1 MEIEMSGNLFV
12 QGDGLRNFSQTHA
25 DIAAGLSQLTG
36 AASAAGME
44 TSHGA
49 IASAVSAALG
59 NVLGARDGTIQTTAN
74 SGSTISELLQKAA
87 QMYEQGDEKGAAALK
102 AAAEALQG
110 GQGADAPEGSNAP
123 GGPGSATSAAAVGGD
138 MMGQL
143 LGQLGQ
149 VGQMAA
155 AAGAP
160 LQALAQPLQQL
171 PQQVMQGVQQAV
183 QKAGQA
189 GEKQVGEKVRDDPKE
204 PVDPNAPGQD
214 TGEPGA
220 DEPKHQAQAAPGEP
234 TGTGR
239 APEPPQVE
247 RAEPAQTRPQAD

>member
-36 AASAAGME
+36 AAPAAGME

-74 SGSTISELLQKAA
+74 SGSAISELLQKAA
-87 QMYEQGDEKGAAALK
+87 QMYEQGDEKGAA
-102 AAAEALQG
+102 
-110 GQGADAPEGSNAP
+110 APEGSNAP

-220 DEPKHQAQAAPGEP
+220 DEPKHQAEAAPGEP
-234 TGTGR
+234 THQAEAAPGEPIGTGR
-239 APEPPQVE
+239 APDLPRAE
-247 RAEPAQTRPQAD
+247 RAEPAPTRPQAD

>member
-1 MEIEMSGNLFV
+1 MSGNLFV
-12 QGDGLRNFSQTHA
+12 QTDGLRNFSQTHA

-36 AASAAGME
+36 AAVAGATSVE
-44 TSHGA
+44 TSHGP
-49 IASAVSAALG
+49 IAAAVSAALG

-74 SGSTISELLQKAA
+74 SGSAISELLQKAA
-87 QMYEQGDEKGAAALK
+87 QMYEQGDEKGAAELK

-110 GQGADAPEGSNAP
+110 SQGANAPEGPGAP
-123 GGPGSATSAAAVGGD
+123 GGAGSATSAAAVGGD

-149 VGQMAA
+149 VGQMAQ
-155 AAGAP
+155 AAGP
-160 LQALAQPLQQL
+160 RLQALAQPL
-171 PQQVMQGVQQAV
+171 QQVMQGVQQAV
-183 QKAGQA
+183 QKTSHA
-189 GEKQVGEKVRDDPKE
+189 GEKAGGDPKE
-204 PVDPNAPGQD
+204 PADPSVPGQD

-220 DEPKHQAQAAPGEP
+220 DEPKHRAEAGRGES

-239 APEPPQVE
+239 APELPRTE

>member
-1 MEIEMSGNLFV
+1 MEIEMSDNLFV
-12 QGDGLRNFSQTHA
+12 EGDGLRNFSQTHA

-36 AASAAGME
+36 AAPAAGME

-49 IASAVSAALG
+49 IASAVSTALG

-74 SGSTISELLQKAA
+74 SGSSISELLQKAA
-87 QMYEQGDEKGAAALK
+87 RMYEQGDEKGAAALK

-110 GQGADAPEGSNAP
+110 SQGADAPEGPSAP

-189 GEKQVGEKVRDDPKE
+189 GEKQPGQASGDPKE

-220 DEPKHQAQAAPGEP
+220 DEPKHRAEAAPGTS

-239 APEPPQVE
+239 APELPQVE
-247 RAEPAQTRPQAD
+247 RAEPAPTRPQAD